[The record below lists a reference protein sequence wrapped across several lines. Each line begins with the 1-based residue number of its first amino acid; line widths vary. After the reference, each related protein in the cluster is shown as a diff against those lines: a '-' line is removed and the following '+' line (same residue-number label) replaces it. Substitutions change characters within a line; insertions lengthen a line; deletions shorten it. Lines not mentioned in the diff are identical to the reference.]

1 MQKDITLDGG
11 ETSLMKAIGTSG
23 APVSGRQLLDH
34 MGEIGDAE
42 LLDTLAGLLALDYV
56 LSNKVN
62 IRTREDI
69 ERALFRVNPAL
80 SKELREALNPARR
93 RLQQDRSR
101 RQRRG

>member
-1 MQKDITLDGG
+1 MQKEITLDGG

-69 ERALFRVNPAL
+69 ERSLFRVNPAL
-80 SKELREALNPARR
+80 SKELREALNPAHR